1 MMDIVRIQNVIY
13 IQTLFYTW
21 LGVLYVWKS
30 KLSGLWVLYQIR
42 YLADNSR
49 VVWRAYERLEYF
61 DGFGGEITI
70 RTLRGEWQ
78 G

>member
-1 MMDIVRIQNVIY
+1 M
-13 IQTLFYTW
+13 
-21 LGVLYVWKS
+21 LYVWKS